1 VQWLI
6 EEIEP
11 VLSTFD
17 GASQFQVIAG
27 TRSARRAASMTN
39 AYPRAAKL
47 SFGRRLQLLQD
58 GISFGSR

>member
-27 TRSARRAASMTN
+27 TRDSATRGLHQERRIDV
-39 AYPRAAKL
+39 R
-47 SFGRRLQLLQD
+47 
-58 GISFGSR
+58 